1 MSEELNLSVPQR
13 KSKAAGNSSKGL
25 LILLVLVL
33 GVGVANIVLTLK
45 KDDAATATTSGLT
58 PDSQKDLALKL
69 EKQGLHESAIRAW
82 QDFLVQSG
90 AGADEQAKIWY
101 RIGKL
106 YQQDEKFEQALESF
120 YRSESYAKLDDI
132 SDEIGRRTQECL
144 EAAGKFAALRYE
156 LKDRVD
162 QSQDQ
167 GTAGQDIVA
176 EIGAEKITQSQLD
189 QMIEQEIDRQLT
201 QMAGILPA
209 EQMNQQKEQLLKRFA
224 APQEKLQMLNQFIME
239 DVLYRRARQVK
250 LTEKPQTRDLLKN
263 LEKKVL
269 AQSLVQSEMADKINI
284 TPVDLNTYYQAHL
297 KDYLQPEQAQISHI
311 LVADQ
316 ETADTVLKTLKGGG
330 DFTQAAKEFSQDVA
344 TRDNGGKISGW
355 VQKGSFIPEIG
366 YSDEVTGLIFSTDP
380 NTLAPEPVQTDKGRH
395 IIKVRARRPERQ
407 KAFEEVQMEV
417 FRTLRQQKER
427 EVQEALIEELKDGY
441 NVVIHHS
448 MFMPKE
454 EKNDEPAKP

>member
-1 MSEELNLSVPQR
+1 MAEELNLSVPQR
-13 KSKAAGNSSKGL
+13 KTKAAGNSTKGL

-33 GVGVANIVLTLK
+33 GVGVANIVLTIQ
-45 KDDAATATTSGLT
+45 KDDAATAITSGLT

-120 YRSESYAKLDDI
+120 YRSESYAKLEDI

-162 QSQDQ
+162 QSQSH
-167 GTAGQDIVA
+167 GTAGQEVVA
-176 EIGAEKITQSQLD
+176 EIGSEKITQSQLD

-224 APQEKLQMLNQFIME
+224 SPEQKLQMLNQFIME
-239 DVLYRRARQVK
+239 EVLYRRARQVK
-250 LTEKPQTRDLLKN
+250 LAEKPQTRDLLKN
-263 LEKKVL
+263 LERKVL
-269 AQSLVQSEMADKINI
+269 AQSLVQSEMADKIHI
-284 TPVDLNTYYQAHL
+284 TPVDLKTYYQAHL
-297 KDYLQPEQAQISHI
+297 KDYVQPEQAQISHI

-316 ETADTVLKTLKGGG
+316 ETADTVLKTLQAGG
-330 DFTQAAKEFSQDVA
+330 DFVEAAKEFSQDTA
-344 TRDNGGKISGW
+344 TKENGGEISGW
-355 VQKGSFIPEIG
+355 VRKGGYISGIG
-366 YSDEVTGLIFSTDP
+366 YSEEATGFIFSTDP
-380 NTLAPEPVQTDKGRH
+380 NNLVSEPVKTDKGYH
-395 IIKVRARRPERQ
+395 IIKVRARKPERQ
-407 KAFEEVQMEV
+407 KDFEEVQMEV
-417 FRTLRQQKER
+417 FRTLREQKER
-427 EVQEALIEELKDGY
+427 EVQEALIEELKAGY
-441 NVVIHHS
+441 NVVIHRS
-448 MFMPKE
+448 KFMPKD
-454 EKNDEPAKP
+454 EKADEPAKP

>member
-1 MSEELNLSVPQR
+1 MSDELNLSVPQR
-13 KSKAAGNSSKGL
+13 PTKAAGNSPKGL

-33 GVGVANIVLTLK
+33 GIGVANIIVTVK
-45 KDDAATATTSGLT
+45 KDDATTVITSGLT
-58 PDSQKDLALKL
+58 PESQKNLALKL

-82 QDFLVQSG
+82 QDYLDQSS
-90 AGADEQAKIWY
+90 AGVEEQAKIWY

-106 YQQDEKFEQALESF
+106 YQQDEKFEQALESY
-120 YRSESYAKLDDI
+120 YRSESYAKVDDLSDDI
-132 SDEIGRRTQECL
+132 SRRTQECL
-144 EAAGKFAALRYE
+144 EAAGKFAALRSE

-162 QSQDQ
+162 KSQAKGGDEQ
-167 GTAGQDIVA
+167 EIVA

-209 EQMNQQKEQLLKRFA
+209 EQMKQQKEQLLKRFA
-224 APQEKLQMLNQFIME
+224 TPEQKLQMLNQFIME
-239 DVLYRRARQVK
+239 EVLYRRARQVK
-250 LTEKPQTRDLLKN
+250 LTEKPQTRDLLKS

-269 AQSLVQSEMADKINI
+269 AQSLVQAEMADKINI

-316 ETADTVLKTLKGGG
+316 ETAENVMKTLQGGSV
-330 DFTQAAKEFSQDVA
+330 FAKVAKEFSQDS
-344 TRDNGGKISGW
+344 TTKENGGAISGW
-355 VQKGSFIPEIG
+355 VQKGGYIPGIG
-366 YSDEVTGLIFSTDP
+366 YSEEATGFIFSTDP
-380 NTLAPEPVQTDKGRH
+380 NTLAPEPVKTDKGYH
-395 IIKVRARRPERQ
+395 IIKVRVRQPQRQ
-407 KAFEEVQMEV
+407 KGFEEVQMEV

-441 NVVIHHS
+441 NVVIHRS
-448 MFMPKE
+448 QFLPKE
-454 EKNDEPAKP
+454 EKVDEPAKP